1 MSEGD
6 GGSDFSID
14 LPLREVL
21 RRVDRYMLDWGFNIG
36 LNRTAGTAEY
46 GIVRHKRFPLR
57 LLARSPDF
65 YRVRF
70 SIREEEEGRTRLTV
84 KTSQRGRWPED
95 VRDEIERW
103 IIDELGGVPT
113 KPDNNQGER
122 GEA

>member
-1 MSEGD
+1 MTEEDRGA
-6 GGSDFSID
+6 DFSID

-36 LNRTAGTAEY
+36 LDRTAGTAEY
-46 GIVRHKRFPLR
+46 NVVRHKRFPLR

-70 SIREEEEGRTRLTV
+70 SIREEGEGRTSLTV

-95 VRDEIERW
+95 VQDEIERW
-103 IIDELGGVPT
+103 IIDELGGIAR
-113 KPDNNQGER
+113 DHSNDQG
-122 GEA
+122 